1 MQRCKGQRCK
11 HTIWAQMVGGTLPS
25 SWKKNI
31 LEIVL
36 EKDDRGPFSVS
47 DTDCSHL
54 LVKLGI
60 DPRSSVQIESV
71 QICPTGRGVILV
83 TFKQGL
89 DIERFS
95 RYDVIEVTRTGIR
108 AVHVKPAGKKDV
120 VVTIKG
126 LHPNTR
132 DDGVLNYLGKYGK
145 IVTNK
150 VVYGTF
156 GEGPLKGIKN
166 GDRSFK
172 IELKAETNIGTYH
185 AIDGQRV
192 TLRYPGQLQTCARCH
207 QTPIDCKGGAIA
219 RRCEAAQGTKVE
231 FSEYILKLWEK
242 IGYAP
247 GEVEMAAVYDE
258 DTEYEESGHNQKQIG
273 GTFTPPQKMSE
284 PEKFSG
290 VSIKQIPRD
299 TDHGDV
305 MEFLIEA
312 GLPDKLKE
320 CVEIKGSGVVSIK
333 NIDNQVCMK
342 MIKNIHNQI
351 SFGKKLFC
359 NGLIALTP
367 EKDSGLADTQ
377 VQAAVVPTA
386 GPQERPS
393 TPTLPASSPSTAG
406 RPVRSP
412 TRGPAQSLAPPDT
425 QVQAAAVPTAET
437 QERPSTPTLPASS
450 PSTAGRPGRSPTRG
464 PAQSLAPPE
473 LSVSTPIVSL
483 PESSSTELTVSPF
496 LRRYS
501 CSLLDSPRS
510 GSLAAD
516 ILNTRKNLLSEI
528 RDLQD
533 QLSEFDS
540 CRSEQSDSSGDES
553 ENKKVKQSK
562 RKAGKTP
569 IKSDEKNKKAN
580 LDWFEKPHDGSTH

>member
-1 MQRCKGQRCK
+1 MATGGTGPGPGQGNK
-11 HTIWAQMVGGTLPS
+11 PGYKKSWAQMVGGTLPS

-166 GDRSFK
+166 GDRSYK

-258 DTEYEESGHNQKQIG
+258 DTEYEESSHNQKQIG

-393 TPTLPASSPSTAG
+393 TPTLPASSPSPAG

-412 TRGPAQSLAPPDT
+412 TRSPAQSLAPPDT
-425 QVQAAAVPTAET
+425 QVQAATVPTAGT

-553 ENKKVKQSK
+553 EIK
-562 RKAGKTP
+562 R
-569 IKSDEKNKKAN
+569 
-580 LDWFEKPHDGSTH
+580 

>member
-1 MQRCKGQRCK
+1 MATNGTGTSPGQGNTK
-11 HTIWAQMVGGTLPS
+11 PGYKKSWAQMVGGTLPS

-36 EKDDRGPFSVS
+36 EKDDKGPFHVS
-47 DTDCSHL
+47 DMDCSHL
-54 LVKLGI
+54 LAKLGI
-60 DPRSSVQIESV
+60 DPRSSIQVESV

-156 GEGPLKGIKN
+156 GDGPLKGIKN
-166 GDRSFK
+166 GDRSYK
-172 IELKAETNIGTYH
+172 IEVKAETNIGTYH

-219 RRCEAAQGTKVE
+219 RRCEAAQGAKVE

-258 DTEYEESGHNQKQIG
+258 HTEYEESGNIQQQMG
-273 GTFTPPQKMSE
+273 GIFTPPKKVSQ

-299 TDHGDV
+299 TDHGDI
-305 MEFLIEA
+305 MEFLVGA
-312 GLPDKLKE
+312 GLPDNLKE
-320 CVEIKGSGVVSIK
+320 SVEIKGNGSISIK
-333 NIDNQVCMK
+333 NIDNQVCNT
-342 MIKNIHNQI
+342 MINNIHNQT

-359 NGLIALTP
+359 NGFIALTP
-367 EKDSGLADTQ
+367 EKDPGTVDTQ
-377 VQAAVVPTA
+377 AQAATVSIVCTQTTS
-386 GPQERPS
+386 G
-393 TPTLPASSPSTAG
+393 TPTPLPCSPSSARSQARPELSLSAPKISVPESPST
-406 RPVRSP
+406 
-412 TRGPAQSLAPPDT
+412 
-425 QVQAAAVPTAET
+425 
-437 QERPSTPTLPASS
+437 
-450 PSTAGRPGRSPTRG
+450 
-464 PAQSLAPPE
+464 E
-473 LSVSTPIVSL
+473 LS
-483 PESSSTELTVSPF
+483 VSPF

-501 CSLLDSPRS
+501 CSMLDTPCH

-516 ILNTRKNLLSEI
+516 ILNTKRSLLSEI

-553 ENKKVKQSK
+553 ESKKVNQSK

-569 IKSDEKNKKAN
+569 IKSDDKNKKAN
-580 LDWFEKPHDGSTH
+580 IDWFEKPQDGSTH